1 MTLRLDGENG
11 HTEIKNL
18 GSIYEDGETGIGIG
32 KQEV

>member
-1 MTLRLDGENG
+1 MTLWLNGENG

-18 GSIYEDGETGIGIG
+18 GSIYEDGENGIGIG